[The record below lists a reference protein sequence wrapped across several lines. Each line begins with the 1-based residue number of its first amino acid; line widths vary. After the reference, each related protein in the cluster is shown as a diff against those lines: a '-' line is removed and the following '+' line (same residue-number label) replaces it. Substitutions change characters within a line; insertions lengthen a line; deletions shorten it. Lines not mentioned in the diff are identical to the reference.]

1 MGVHYE
7 YDPSDRPL
15 GVGGMG
21 TVYRGWR
28 FDDYSGQQREVAI
41 KELSL
46 GLPQHVIVRARREA
60 SLQLRNDNLIEM
72 IGLWKF
78 VPKTSWAL
86 LS

>member
-1 MGVHYE
+1 MAMKIIQGDTEKKMGIHYE
-7 YDPSDRPL
+7 YDPSDKPL

-46 GLPQHVIVRARREA
+46 GLPQHVIVRE
-60 SLQLRNDNLIEM
+60 
-72 IGLWKF
+72 IGRAH
-78 VPKTSWAL
+78 V
-86 LS
+86 